1 MTIIYRQVDIDTRSI
16 TTDRRCYAGNVYDNQ
31 STVIKF
37 SIKKGGEDWDP
48 KEHGYKSFLVTN
60 VYNECGDPYIYGED
74 TAPLFD
80 GTTFSVPYELTSR
93 LKSSR
98 IEYQIWYILAEVA
111 DGFNGTPEGLISTQY
126 LLTAVDSI
134 AIKPSCVKPPKCGCG
149 PDMGISPMVP
159 PTIMGGLEILKDN
172 AVIRP
177 ISKGEHINEF
187 GEVQGIDLKFRSL
200 SGMFQDLWL
209 NIPLLNDAGK
219 MQAKDLP
226 TGNGYGQIP
235 VLKSMVGNKQTI
247 MFDGEAG
254 GFIGARLPA
263 SLKYIPQTASENGGV
278 VKRHLIVLQDAAG
291 GTLSE
296 VDLPI
301 ENLITGAEY
310 DPASKSITFHF
321 EDESMDFSVPIND
334 LVDIYEGKPGEI
346 EISRGTNTSANN
358 ATYYTIALSPQFL
371 SRIADIEQDL
381 GRHKDDRN
389 NPHNVTKAQ
398 VGLDQVDNTSDANK
412 PVSVPQQNA
421 IQAASDALNTTIDGV
436 RVRVNNLE
444 TQLNGSGGEGGI
456 IEKHNEDIARIDA
469 ENTAIRFELATKASI
484 DDLTMAVA
492 PKQDKLIPGAN
503 IAISDSNVISYSGPN
518 IDVDDRMSGTSTNP
532 VQNKV
537 LVQEFDKKQ
546 NKFVVGD
553 KMTLENG
560 VLNAKVQEIAV
571 DDALNSSSVNPVQ
584 NRVIARE
591 LDKKANIGEGVGVW
605 KGVTQDGL
613 YLYNAGDVVVY
624 ENALYISKVDNNNH
638 HPDDEKCWAVVKGG
652 ALTQSVGITPA
663 TFIGVFGNE
672 TDTTY
677 TITHN
682 LNSRDVVFSFA
693 KVGGDHQFVFPTM
706 VSAPTLNTLRVQ
718 LTEAPGVNALR
729 VSVIK
734 ARTVVPTPVTEYP
747 AVIDFPNPDMEWSVT
762 NSTGKP
768 LYVKAY
774 NDAGAEIEGDAKQ
787 DSTTGYS
794 PLTVTFEEPFSGK
807 LFVDKAAKVVEM
819 DGTSVDIPI
828 TEKYLVQCFTDGE
841 GQARPDIVQTAS
853 NIHVGSEIHWKGVIA
868 LYKATGSKSW
878 KASEMTQENGR
889 YKITYQ
895 HNKKRLVGAQVY
907 TDEGLALGEMT
918 CTDNVLTIY
927 ADIAIDG
934 EVIVI

>member
-1 MTIIYRQVDIDTRSI
+1 MTDIYRVFEVSTRTISGSTKKYCGQVFDNNSI
-16 TTDRRCYAGNVYDNQ
+16 RLHFDLLKDGEPWIPDADGYTAYIIFRVYDDCGNPQ
-31 STVIKF
+31 
-37 SIKKGGEDWDP
+37 
-48 KEHGYKSFLVTN
+48 
-60 VYNECGDPYIYGED
+60 VYGPDSSPI
-74 TAPLFD
+74 FD
-80 GTTFSVPYELTSR
+80 GHVFSVGYDLTSR
-93 LKSSR
+93 LTSSR
-98 IEYQIWYILAEVA
+98 LEYQLFFLKAEIDFHGVFDGLDATQYILSAI
-111 DGFNGTPEGLISTQY
+111 DGLA
-126 LLTAVDSI
+126 L
-134 AIKPSCVKPPKCGCG
+134 KPS
-149 PDMGISPMVP
+149 
-159 PTIMGGLEILKDN
+159 IMSKNDRCHGD
-172 AVIRP
+172 RP
-177 ISKGEHINEF
+177 FAPSSCEPSVLGWVNYWKENG
-187 GEVQGIDLKFRSL
+187 VMMPIDLKERIINGKRGF
-200 SGMFQDLWL
+200 GFDLTVHSYTGRIQQL
-209 NIPLLNDAGK
+209 ELPVPILTDKGK
-219 MQAKDLP
+219 LDSKYFP
-226 TGNGYGQIP
+226 TGNGVGNIP
-235 VLKSMVGNKQTI
+235 VLATSVGNNQTI
-247 MFDGEAG
+247 VYDGTLK
-254 GFIGARLPA
+254 GFKGAALPA
-263 SLKYIPQTASENGGV
+263 ILKYRPAVVNNNGEV
-278 VKRHLIVLQDAAG
+278 IKRHIVELQDANG
-291 GTLSE
+291 LTLSE

-310 DPASKSITFHF
+310 DPASKTIVFHF

-346 EISRGTNTSANN
+346 EISQGTNTSANN

-371 SRIADIEQDL
+371 ARIADIEQDL

-398 VGLDQVDNTSDANK
+398 VGLDQVDNTADANK

-444 TQLNGSGGEGGI
+444 TQLNGSGEEGGI

-492 PKQDKLIPGAN
+492 PKQDRLIPGAN

-546 NKFVVGD
+546 NKFTVGD

-584 NRVIARE
+584 NRVITRE

-638 HPDDEKCWAVVKGG
+638 HPDDEKCWAVVRGG

-718 LTEAPGVNALR
+718 LTEAPGMNALR
-729 VSVIK
+729 VSIIK

-794 PLTVTFEEPFSGK
+794 PLTVSFEEPFSGK

-841 GQARPDIVQTAS
+841 GQARPDIIQTAS
-853 NIHVGSEIHWKGVIA
+853 NIHVGSEIHWKGIIA

-907 TDEGLALGEMT
+907 TSEGLALGEMT
-918 CTDNVLTIY
+918 CTDNVLTVY